1 MNMLSVVLLILIV
14 CTSNM
19 ACFFIGSKLRQK
31 VDKGETITLPSLDPM
46 KAYRE
51 RQEKRKAEETQTK
64 LDNVMHNID
73 VYDGTS
79 RGQRDVG

>member
-1 MNMLSVVLLILIV
+1 MNILSVVFLILIV

-19 ACFFIGSKLRQK
+19 ACFFIGAKVRQK
-31 VDKGETITLPSLDPM
+31 VDKGEPIVLPSLDPM
-46 KAYRE
+46 KAVRE

-79 RGQRDVG
+79 RYQREV

>member
-1 MNMLSVVLLILIV
+1 MSILSAILIVMIV

-19 ACFFIGSKLRQK
+19 ACLFIGARIRQK
-31 VDKGETITLPSLDPM
+31 VDNGEPIVLPSVDPM

-64 LDNVMHNID
+64 LDNIIHNID

-79 RGQRDVG
+79 RYQREV